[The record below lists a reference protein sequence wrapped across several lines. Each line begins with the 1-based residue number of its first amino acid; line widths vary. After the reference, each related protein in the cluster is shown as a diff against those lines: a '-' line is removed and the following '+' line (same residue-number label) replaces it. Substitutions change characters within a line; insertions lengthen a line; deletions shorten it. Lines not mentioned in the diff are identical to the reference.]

1 MHSLL
6 LVTEWTV
13 LVSDN
18 LLKKRY
24 VKLDF
29 VAPGPHAID
38 QGDDEAPISNNLFKL
53 SL

>member
-1 MHSLL
+1 
-6 LVTEWTV
+6 VNEWTV

-18 LLKKRY
+18 LLKKRFE
-24 VKLDF
+24 KLDF

-38 QGDDEAPISNNLFKL
+38 QGDDEAPISNNLL